1 MGSFSTCLS
10 CFPCHLPA
18 VASSYYDEPPPAPAA
33 AGGSLWISGVLGWA
47 AMLFVILSGVVLVVV
62 NVKLFSVIR

>member
-1 MGSFSTCLS
+1 MLFVL
-10 CFPCHLPA
+10 
-18 VASSYYDEPPPAPAA
+18 
-33 AGGSLWISGVLGWA
+33 ISGVLGWA